1 MKLLRFG
8 HDGLERPGILDTDGS
23 IRDASTLV
31 SDWRGDVLDPENLS
45 GLADI
50 DISQLPVADPD
61 VRLGPCVGHVGS
73 FVCVGINYLDHAN
86 ETGSTPPPEP
96 LIFMKS
102 TSAVSG
108 PDDPIIIPRGS
119 KCTDWEVELGIVIG
133 RTARYV
139 EEERALDHVA
149 GYCTVDDV
157 SERDFQKNRCGQW
170 VKGKSADSFGPI
182 GPWLVTKDEIADV
195 QNLNLW
201 LEVNGERMQES
212 NTSCM
217 IAGAAR
223 LVSYISQFFTLRPG
237 DIISTGTPS
246 GVAMGRT
253 PPNYLKPGDR
263 VVLEVEGLGRQ
274 THMVVPAD
282 A

>member
-1 MKLLRFG
+1 M
-8 HDGLERPGILDTDGS
+8 
-23 IRDASTLV
+23 RDASELV
-31 SDWRGDVLDPENLS
+31 SDWRGDVLDPDNLA

-50 DISQLPVADPD
+50 DISHLPVVEAD

-73 FVCVGINYLDHAN
+73 FVCVGINYLEHAN
-86 ETGSTPPPEP
+86 ETGSTPPTEP

-108 PDDPIIIPRGS
+108 PNDPILIPKGAI
-119 KCTDWEVELGIVIG
+119 CTDWEVELGIVIG

-139 EEERALDHVA
+139 EEARALDHVA

-157 SERDFQKNRCGQW
+157 SERDFQKNRSGQW

-182 GPWLVTKDEIADV
+182 GPWLVTQDEIADV
-195 QNLNLW
+195 QNLHLW
-201 LEVNGERMQES
+201 AEVNGERMQDS
-212 NTSCM
+212 NTSFM
-217 IAGAAR
+217 IAGVAR
-223 LVSYISQFFTLRPG
+223 LVSYISHFFTLRPG

-253 PPNYLKPGDR
+253 PPNYLKPGDT

-274 THMVVPAD
+274 THQVVSAEI
-282 A
+282 